1 MILHAKLEKAFVTV
15 GAITAVATVC
25 FQLYLFIN
33 DSTKEIGEV
42 LVRFFSYFTILS
54 NIAVSICFF
63 AIAFTK
69 QNQLQFWKLNTTK
82 TAILVYIL
90 VVAIVYNAAL
100 RSLWVPTGDQKFV
113 DEMLHVVMPLL
124 FLMYWW
130 LFSKKTTFNRRNVT
144 YSLLFPFIN
153 LVWVFIY
160 GAFSNWYPYPFV
172 DAFNHGYPKAAIS
185 SVVLL
190 GVFGLLS
197 LLFFRW
203 LSVKKVVRLY

>member
-1 MILHAKLEKAFVTV
+1 MIQQAKLEKALATV
-15 GAITAVATVC
+15 GAIAALATVC

-33 DSTKEIGEV
+33 DSTKTIGVV
-42 LVRFFSYFTILS
+42 LIRFFSYFTILS

-63 AIAFTK
+63 SIAFTK
-69 QNQLQFWKLNTTK
+69 QNQIQFWKLNTTK

-90 VVAIVYNAAL
+90 VAAIVYNAAL
-100 RSLWVPTGDQKFV
+100 RSLWAPTGDQKLV

-124 FLMYWW
+124 FLLYWW
-130 LFSKKTTFNRRNVT
+130 LFSQKTAFNRRNVT
-144 YSLLFPFIN
+144 NSLLFPFIN
-153 LVWVFIY
+153 LVWVLIY

-172 DAFNHGYPKAAIS
+172 DAFNHGYPKATIS

-203 LSVKKVVRLY
+203 LSVKKEVRL

>member
-1 MILHAKLEKAFVTV
+1 MILQAKLEKAFATV
-15 GAITAVATVC
+15 GAIAAIATVC

-33 DSTKEIGEV
+33 DSTKGIGVV
-42 LVRFFSYFTILS
+42 LIRFFSYFTILS

-90 VVAIVYNAAL
+90 VVGIVYNAVL
-100 RSLWVPTGDQKFV
+100 RSLWVPTGAQKLV
-113 DEMLHVVMPLL
+113 DEMLHVLIPLL
-124 FLMYWW
+124 FLLYWW
-130 LFSKKTTFNRRNVT
+130 LFTKKTAFHRSHVT
-144 YSLLFPFIN
+144 KSLLFPLIY
-153 LVWVFIY
+153 LVWVLIY

-203 LSVKKVVRLY
+203 LAVKKEIRL

>member
-1 MILHAKLEKAFVTV
+1 MVLKARLEKAFATV
-15 GAITAVATVC
+15 GAIAAIATVC

-33 DSTKEIGEV
+33 DSPKGIGVV
-42 LVRFFSYFTILS
+42 LIRFFSYFTILS

-90 VVAIVYNAAL
+90 VVAIVYNAVL
-100 RSLWVPTGDQKFV
+100 RSLWVPTGDQKLV

-130 LFSKKTTFNRRNVT
+130 LFSQKKAFNRRYVT
-144 YSLLFPFIN
+144 NSLLFPFIN
-153 LVWVFIY
+153 LVWVLIY
-160 GAFSNWYPYPFV
+160 GTFSNWYPYPFV

-203 LSVKKVVRLY
+203 LSVKNEVRL

>member
-1 MILHAKLEKAFVTV
+1 MVLQAKLAKAFAAV
-15 GAITAVATVC
+15 GAVSAIATVC
-25 FQLYLFIN
+25 FQLYLFKN
-33 DSTKEIGEV
+33 DSTKGIGV
-42 LVRFFSYFTILS
+42 LLIRFFSYFTILS

-90 VVAIVYNAAL
+90 VAGIVYNVVL
-100 RSLWVPTGDQKFV
+100 RTLWFSTGNQKLV
-113 DEMLHVVMPLL
+113 DEMLHVVMPLF

-130 LFSKKTTFNRRNVT
+130 LFSQKTAFNRKHVT
-144 YSLLFPFIN
+144 NSLLFPIIN
-153 LVWVFIY
+153 LVWVLIY

-172 DAFNHGYPKAAIS
+172 DAFNHGYLKAAIS

-197 LLFFRW
+197 LFFFRW
-203 LSVKKVVRLY
+203 LSVKKEVRL

>member
-1 MILHAKLEKAFVTV
+1 MILQAKLEKAFATV
-15 GAITAVATVC
+15 GAIAAIATVC

-33 DSTKEIGEV
+33 DSTKGIGVV
-42 LVRFFSYFTILS
+42 LIRFFSYFTILS

-90 VVAIVYNAAL
+90 VVGIVYNAVL
-100 RSLWVPTGDQKFV
+100 RSLWVPTGAQKLV
-113 DEMLHVVMPLL
+113 DEMLHVLIPLL
-124 FLMYWW
+124 FLLYWW
-130 LFSKKTTFNRRNVT
+130 LFTQKTAFNRSHVT
-144 YSLLFPFIN
+144 KSLLFPLIYS
-153 LVWVFIY
+153 VWVLIY

-190 GVFGLLS
+190 VVFGLLS

-203 LSVKKVVRLY
+203 LAVKKEIRL